1 MCKRLKDFRFHPNAG
16 FKLKWDLLVIVL
28 SLYNA
33 FVIPLQFSIPKT
45 FEGAVSIVVFDNI
58 IDIIFYLDIFIT
70 FRTQYIDPK
79 SEDLISDSKR
89 IAVNYLKGRL
99 IIDILAS
106 VPLD

>member
-1 MCKRLKDFRFHPNAG
+1 
-16 FKLKWDLLVIVL
+16 LVIIL
-28 SLYNA
+28 SLYNS

-45 FEGAVSIVVFDNI
+45 FEGVVSIVVFDNI